1 MTEQEQPQPVAAES
15 ADNNVQL
22 IDRHQV
28 MEASPKLRNL
38 IVELLRSGSV
48 LYDLDSEQYKLLR
61 SGENLVFI
69 RSLLRNLNL
78 DLVVN
83 PEVGLA
89 FIRNLQRIEEIADD
103 EEEDPDDKAVRDRFL
118 ISRTVL
124 TPFKAVLILVLR
136 KYYQERYA
144 NGETE
149 IVTDIDYIR
158 NALMPYLKTT
168 VSESKD
174 NRKLNGALKDLAEYH
189 LIKRLSS
196 EDDDRFQILPLI
208 RYVID
213 VNKLEDMLEKF
224 RELNGTDV
232 AVVTENQSGEN
243 S

>member
-1 MTEQEQPQPVAAES
+1 MIEQEQEIPNES
-15 ADNNVQL
+15 PDVVMPL
-22 IDRHQV
+22 ERHQV
-28 MEASPKLRNL
+28 MEAKPQLRNL

-48 LYDLDSEQYKLLR
+48 LYDLNSEQYKLLR
-61 SGENLVFI
+61 VPENQIFI
-69 RSLLRNLNL
+69 KSLLRNLNL
-78 DLVVN
+78 DLIIN
-83 PEVGLA
+83 PEMGLCY
-89 FIRNLQRIEEIADD
+89 IRNLQRIEEDSGD
-103 EEEDPDDKAVRDRFL
+103 EEDADPDESVRDRFL

-168 VSESKD
+168 VSENKD

-213 VNKLEDMLEKF
+213 VNKLEEMLEKF
-224 RELNGTDV
+224 RKLNGTDY
-232 AVVTENQSGEN
+232 ALDTANKTGDN
-243 S
+243 P